1 MKIIYEDKDTL
12 IAEKPVGLPCEAKS
26 GETACTVLY
35 KQCGFPVYL
44 IHRLDK
50 EVGGVIAFA
59 KNKKAAAY
67 YSNEL
72 QNGVFVKEYLAVT
85 DGIPEE
91 SEGVLTDLL
100 FKDSGKMRSY
110 VVKRMRKGVKEA
122 SLEYK
127 VLEESQGKALLKI
140 KLHTGRTHQIRV
152 QFSSRGLPLCGDRK
166 YGSHDE
172 GARAP
177 SLRAAKLTLRL
188 FDGEVRSFYSL
199 PENEKYPWALF
210 KESLLCVKEAL

>member
-1 MKIIYEDKDTL
+1 MKIIYEDKDTV
-12 IAEKPVGLPCEAKS
+12 IVEKPVGLPCEAKS
-26 GETACTVLY
+26 GETVCTVLCE
-35 KQCGFPVYL
+35 QCGFPVYL

-50 EVGGVIAFA
+50 EVGGVIVFA

-72 QNGVFVKEYLAVT
+72 QNGVFIKEYLAVT

-91 SEGVLTDLL
+91 PEGVLKDLL

-127 VLEESQGKALLKI
+127 VLEVSQGKALLKI

-152 QFSSRGLPLCGDRK
+152 QFSSRRLPLCGDRK

-172 GARAP
+172 EARIP

-188 FDGEVRSFYSL
+188 FGGEVRSFYSL
-199 PENEKYPWALF
+199 PESEKYPWALF
-210 KESLLCVKEAL
+210 TLLGVKEAL